1 MSIMAINKSKCMWIM
16 SILVIAL
23 AWFAGDRSSRDILLV
38 QLHEM
43 EPSLADI
50 NMVKDGIYRAQSIYG
65 EVYIALDAVP
75 GYGGPVRVAVVVDK
89 DKRICRLAILEAR
102 ETRSY
107 LNDVIKSGLIDVF
120 AGKDIDKMPVA
131 HAVSGATMTSIAILQ
146 SIDNAVHRVDAI
158 RSGADYAETRRH
170 ISEKEITKTAV
181 VVCLFVLAL
190 WVKSNWFPWS
200 RKWGR
205 RGCLFLSFVT
215 LGVVFAAQPNLS
227 TLVLFLSG
235 LWTSGLASYTTLVC
249 LLLSG
254 CIVLITGNNLYCQMV
269 CPFGALQEG
278 LSGIFRPKAPV
289 LPSWTRWIA
298 RLLVLA
304 VICFGLFFR
313 APGNAAYEP
322 FSKVFSFTGSGVMFA
337 VAIISV
343 LASLFFLRPWCGTL
357 CPMRS
362 IFEFVRFGRNWFIT
376 PYSKEK

>member
-1 MSIMAINKSKCMWIM
+1 MWIM

-158 RSGADYAETRRH
+158 G
-170 ISEKEITKTAV
+170 
-181 VVCLFVLAL
+181 
-190 WVKSNWFPWS
+190 P
-200 RKWGR
+200 G
-205 RGCLFLSFVT
+205 
-215 LGVVFAAQPNLS
+215 
-227 TLVLFLSG
+227 
-235 LWTSGLASYTTLVC
+235 
-249 LLLSG
+249 
-254 CIVLITGNNLYCQMV
+254 LIT
-269 CPFGALQEG
+269 PKRA
-278 LSGIFRPKAPV
+278 GIFPK
-289 LPSWTRWIA
+289 R
-298 RLLVLA
+298 
-304 VICFGLFFR
+304 
-313 APGNAAYEP
+313 
-322 FSKVFSFTGSGVMFA
+322 K
-337 VAIISV
+337 
-343 LASLFFLRPWCGTL
+343 SLKPPW
-357 CPMRS
+357 
-362 IFEFVRFGRNWFIT
+362 
-376 PYSKEK
+376 